1 MEDDDVIDTV
11 KQVVEGRI
19 RTIPRATLWL
29 AQTPQMFRHAQ
40 LLSALLEGNHVTDE
54 ASAIEALGLKPKLV
68 EGSPRNFKVT
78 LPHDVLL
85 AELYLK
91 GIA

>member
-1 MEDDDVIDTV
+1 
-11 KQVVEGRI
+11 
-19 RTIPRATLWL
+19 
-29 AQTPQMFRHAQ
+29 MFRHAQ
-40 LLSALLEGNHVTDE
+40 LLLALKQGGAVTDE
-54 ASAIEALGLKPKLV
+54 ASAIEAMGLKPKLV
-68 EGSPRNFKVT
+68 EGSARNFKVT